1 MGFFKN
7 LFSSPSQSETNVSD
21 DVKTSAGKMGE
32 RLGVL
37 ISSLF
42 SEAEQP
48 QVLVALESMTPE
60 QLVEFYQDLEKRFQ
74 EAAII
79 HDQSL
84 DQAYSQ
90 EVDTIKSEHLKQ
102 EEAIKDQTISEL
114 DDLEKEL
121 SK

>member
-7 LFSSPSQSETNVSD
+7 LFSSPSKQATNVPD
-21 DVKTSAGKMGE
+21 DVQASASNMGE

-37 ISSLF
+37 ISTLF
-42 SEAEQP
+42 SEADRP
-48 QVLVALESMTPE
+48 QVLAALEAMTPE

-84 DQAYSQ
+84 DQAYAQ
-90 EVDTIKSEHLKQ
+90 EVDSIKAEHLKQ
-102 EEAIKDQTISEL
+102 EAAIKNQTISEL